1 MSELFMSLSWKNGVE
16 KKLRKNQVEETRLKQ
31 SCKTS
36 TIDHSVSVNKWLFYV
51 GACDCP
57 SLICEM
63 INGETFINGMR

>member
-36 TIDHSVSVNKWLFYV
+36 TIDHYVSVNKWLF
-51 GACDCP
+51 
-57 SLICEM
+57 
-63 INGETFINGMR
+63 